1 MTQIQISKLPGNI
14 TVITENI
21 PYVRSFSLGFWF
33 QTGTRDETPEV
44 NGISHFIEHMLFKGT
59 GKYTSRQISDLIE
72 SSGGYLNAFTTKENI
87 CVYGRGLSENLSK
100 TFRVMADMIENPRFK
115 DSDIRK
121 EAGVVIDELSDLED
135 NPEELIF
142 DKFEELIFGK
152 HSLGQPILGREETV
166 KGFSAEIVK
175 DYYAK
180 HFLDSELLIS
190 VSGLVNHEQVC
201 EYALKHLKR
210 NGKPL
215 NKKLEVYNKIPAFAQ
230 KLEKDTNQ
238 IYCIL
243 GTPSYGFDSDKR
255 IILNLLSYLLGD
267 GTSSRLFQA
276 IREKLGIAYQ
286 ISTFINTYYDTS
298 GFGVFFSTGA
308 KNLEKAT
315 DKIYK
320 EFEKITSNPLS
331 EKELKRIK
339 EFMKGTILLGLENIT
354 NRQIAQATSMIYFN
368 RLIPIDETIE
378 RISSVTAEELL
389 ALAAEVL
396 NPDTL
401 FSLTIIPAKVKT
413 LAA

>member
-1 MTQIQISKLPGNI
+1 MPGNI

-33 QTGTRDETPEV
+33 QTGTRDETPEM

-59 GKYTSRQISDLIE
+59 AKYTSRQISDMVE
-72 SSGGYLNAFTTKENI
+72 SSGGYLNAFTTKENV
-87 CVYGRGLSENLSK
+87 CVYGRGLSENLPK

-115 DSDIRK
+115 ESDIKK

-142 DKFEELIFGK
+142 DKFEELIFGN
-152 HSLGQPILGREETV
+152 HSLGQSILGREETV
-166 KGFSAEIVK
+166 NSFSSKVVS
-175 DYYAK
+175 DYYEK
-180 HFLDSELLIS
+180 HFLNSELIIS
-190 VSGLVNHEQVC
+190 ASGLVEHEQVC
-201 EYALKHLKR
+201 ELAAKFLKR
-210 NGKPL
+210 AGRPFT
-215 NKKLEVYNKIPAFAQ
+215 KKLEVYNRIPAFSQ
-230 KLEKDTNQ
+230 KIEKDTNQ

-255 IILNLLSYLLGD
+255 IVLNLLSYLLGD

-315 DKIYK
+315 EKIYK

-331 EKELKRIK
+331 DKELKRIK

-368 RLIPIDETIE
+368 RVISIDETLE
-378 RISSVTAEELL
+378 RISSVRAEDLL

-396 NPDTL
+396 NPKTL

>member
-1 MTQIQISKLPGNI
+1 MPGNI
-14 TVITENI
+14 TVLTENI

-33 QTGTRDETPEV
+33 QTGTRDETPEM

-59 GKYTSRQISDLIE
+59 AKYTSRQISDLVE
-72 SSGGYLNAFTTKENI
+72 SSGGYLNAFTTKENV
-87 CVYGRGLSENLSK
+87 CVYGRGLSENLPK
-100 TFRVMADMIENPRFK
+100 TFRVMADMIENPRLK
-115 DSDIRK
+115 ESDIKK

-142 DKFEELIFGK
+142 DKFEELIFGN
-152 HSLGQPILGREETV
+152 HSLGQSILGREETL
-166 KGFSAEIVK
+166 KSFSSKVVR
-175 DYYAK
+175 DYYEK
-180 HFLDSELLIS
+180 HFLNSELIIS
-190 VSGLVNHEQVC
+190 VSGLVEHDAVC
-201 EYALKHLKR
+201 ELASKFLKR
-210 NGKPL
+210 AGKPFT
-215 NKKLEVYNKIPAFAQ
+215 KKLEVYNRIPAFSQ
-230 KLEKDTNQ
+230 KIEKDTNQ

-298 GFGVFFSTGA
+298 GFGVFFSTAA
-308 KNLEKAT
+308 KNLERAT
-315 DKIYK
+315 EKIYK

-331 EKELKRIK
+331 DKELKRIK

-368 RLIPIDETIE
+368 RVISIDETIE
-378 RISSVTAEELL
+378 RISSVQADDLL
-389 ALAAEVL
+389 ALASEVL